1 MSVVFQTKDLTK
13 LTSHTQCS
21 KMREETE
28 EEDKMG
34 SRTHAEVLREQAWGT
49 RSPGWRK
56 GTGDLGKSQKEKD
69 Y

>member
-1 MSVVFQTKDLTK
+1 
-13 LTSHTQCS
+13 
-21 KMREETE
+21 MREETE